1 VMNPSTLV
9 ELARSVDFGPS
20 QCTTDSPWCQKTTS
34 RCILLR
40 NKNTGYMYIILCD
53 RCDKSFITS
62 RSMASRR
69 KIQGVL
75 IVTGGAAMTR
85 IHCAV
90 CSTKLPD
97 EHVSCTHCDLAYKSL
112 CDHAAFY
119 WFVCRNVFGRDI
131 AGIIFGFLGQIE

>member
-69 KIQGVL
+69 KIQGIL
-75 IVTGGAAMTR
+75 IVTGSVMSQ
-85 IHCAV
+85 IYCAV
-90 CSTKLPD
+90 CSTEVPRK
-97 EHVSCTHCDLAYKSL
+97 EIICAHCDCAYKSL
-112 CDHAAFY
+112 CDHVAFC
-119 WFVCRNVFGRDI
+119 WFVCRKVFGRDI
-131 AGIIFGFLGQIE
+131 ADIIFGFLDQIE